1 METEIYNCLSSK
13 SQIKFLQCLQKF
25 YEVIDYP
32 HKSECLLQL
41 YSRYS
46 IRRFI
51 DILTLQEQEII
62 LQDLAYS
69 QRKTHHYMWWG
80 FPQEKG
86 SWGKHI
92 VSDKTQFYAMS
103 EEEACCFLRQS
114 DMLVYYTKALHLTKI
129 IGKRGQGSLYNYFGP
144 IDYAKLKSHLDLFL
158 KES

>member
-1 METEIYNCLSSK
+1 MEKEIYNCLSSK

-25 YEVIDYP
+25 
-32 HKSECLLQL
+32 
-41 YSRYS
+41 S

-92 VSDKTQFYAMS
+92 VSDKT
-103 EEEACCFLRQS
+103 
-114 DMLVYYTKALHLTKI
+114 
-129 IGKRGQGSLYNYFGP
+129 
-144 IDYAKLKSHLDLFL
+144 
-158 KES
+158 